1 MPSGTRTRL
10 GLNVS
15 FIFTV
20 VGVSVDVALI

>member
-10 GLNVS
+10 GLKVS

-20 VGVSVDVALI
+20 VGVLIDVALI